1 MPNKTNTDADS
12 RGADV
17 GALAKRVR
25 LSPEFAAKVYDALMP
40 GATIIVTDEPAVCKA
55 NRGFT
60 ILAD

>member
-17 GALAKRVR
+17 SALAKRVR
-25 LSPEFAAKVYDALMP
+25 LSPEFAAKVYDALTP
-40 GATIIVTDEPAVCKA
+40 GATIIVTDEPAVRKA
-55 NRGFT
+55 SRDFA

>member
-1 MPNKTNTDADS
+1 MSVESDADS

-25 LSPEFAAKVYDALMP
+25 LSPEFAGKVYDALTP
-40 GATIIVTDEPAVCKA
+40 GATIIVTDEPAVRKA
-55 NRGFT
+55 SRDFT